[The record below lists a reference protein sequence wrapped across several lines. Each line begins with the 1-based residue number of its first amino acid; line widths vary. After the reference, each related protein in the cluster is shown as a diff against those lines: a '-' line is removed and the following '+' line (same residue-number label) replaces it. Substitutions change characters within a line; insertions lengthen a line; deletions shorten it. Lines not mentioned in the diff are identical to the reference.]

1 MDGCRRDRRRH
12 ARRRAVPLANRPRG
26 QAGGVI
32 RLSSEN
38 DERRR
43 DKPSSLGFGLGLRPV
58 YYQEILEKPRVRW
71 FEVISEN
78 YMTPSGRPLVILK
91 RIRADYGSVA
101 NFSWRLTG
109 I

>member
-1 MDGCRRDRRRH
+1 MAAGAIGGGMRGEGRHRRLIGLEDRRG
-12 ARRRAVPLANRPRG
+12 ASFACPPKTTEG
-26 QAGGVI
+26 
-32 RLSSEN
+32 
-38 DERRR
+38 R

-91 RIRADYGSVA
+91 RIRADFGSVA
-101 NFSWRLTG
+101 NFAWRLTG
-109 I
+109 V